1 MILFL
6 LAALAATPAGHAG
19 NDLQFLK
26 DLSETRTWRLGRPT
40 SVRVTPDGSRVLFLR
55 TPARAPDQRLYSFE
69 VATGQTRELISPE
82 QLLKGEQEQLSVE
95 EKARRERMRV
105 RLRGFTSYDLS
116 DDGSLVLVTLSGRA
130 YVVPPAGGEAREVAG
145 PDASGNPLLDPRLS
159 SDARSVSFVRGG
171 ELWVAPVKGGPARAL
186 TQGATPLRTHAVAEF
201 VAQEEL
207 DRFAGYWWSPDSRFI
222 AWEEADLSGVE
233 SLDFT
238 DPAHPERPAGETRYP
253 RPGRPNARLAFGVVP
268 AAGGPTVWL
277 DYDHAR
283 WEYVA
288 KLIWSRGGPLTLSLL
303 SRDQKENLVIAADP
317 VTGKTR
323 ELLREHDD
331 AWLNSDNDA
340 RWLRDGS
347 GLLWSTERNGFWQL
361 ELRGPDGVLVKAL
374 TAPDFGFAG
383 VVAIDAQARAV
394 IVRRS
399 VRAVDE
405 QLWSVPLGEGVA
417 KAVAAGP
424 DLYDASWA
432 RDAATHVLTTQAMS
446 GPSRHLV
453 VRADGSEAGVL
464 PSVSEPA
471 PFDTRLEV
479 AQAAGFWTALI
490 RPHDFDPK
498 RKYPVLL
505 SVYGGPHVR
514 TVARS
519 GDRYI
524 ADQWIA
530 DHGFIVAHADGRGT
544 PGRGRAWERA
554 IEKKFSEVPL
564 DDQVAALRALG
575 QREPAMDLS
584 RVGVMGHSFG
594 GFLAALAVLRRPDV
608 FRAGVAGAPVVDWL
622 SYDTCYTERYLGV
635 PPPAGTS
642 DAYPRNGL
650 LAYVKDASR
659 PLLLMHGTADDNVH
673 LSNSLLLEDALFRE
687 GHSGLVDLLP
697 FAGQTHQFYEP
708 GLMLRYWQRVFGFL
722 DAKLR

>member
-1 MILFL
+1 MLLLL
-6 LAALAATPAGHAG
+6 LAALAAVPESRTDR
-19 NDLQFLK
+19 DLQFLK
-26 DLSETRTWRLGRPT
+26 DLSETRTWRLGRPA
-40 SVRVTPDGSRVLFLR
+40 SIRVTPDGGRVLFLR
-55 TPARAPDQRLYSFE
+55 TPPRKPDQRLYSFD
-69 VATGQTRELISPE
+69 VATGQTRELVSPE
-82 QLLKGEQEQLSVE
+82 ELLKGGEEQLSTE
-95 EKARRERMRV
+95 ERARRERMRIK
-105 RLRGFTSYDLS
+105 LRGFTSYDLS
-116 DDGSLVLVTLSGRA
+116 DDGSLVLVTLSGHA
-130 YVVPPAGGEAREVAG
+130 YVVAPSGGAAREVAG

-159 SDARSVSFVRGG
+159 PDAKSVSFVRGG
-171 ELWVAPVKGGPARAL
+171 ELWVAPVAGGPARAL

-207 DRFAGYWWSPDSRFI
+207 DRFTGYWWSPDSRFL
-222 AWEEADLSGVE
+222 AYEEADLSAIE
-233 SLDFT
+233 KLDFT
-238 DPAHPERPAGETRYP
+238 DPAHPELPAGETRYP
-253 RPGRPNARLAFGVVP
+253 QPGKPNARLAFGVVP

-288 KLIWSRGGPLTLSLL
+288 KVIWSRGGPLTLSLL
-303 SRDQKENLVIAADP
+303 SRDQKDNLLVAADHES
-317 VTGKTR
+317 GKTR
-323 ELLREHDD
+323 VLLREHDD
-331 AWLNSDNDA
+331 AWLNADRDA
-340 RWLRDGS
+340 EWLRDGS
-347 GLLWSTERNGFWQL
+347 GLLWSTERNGSWQL
-361 ELRGPDGVLVKAL
+361 ELRGLDGALQRTL

-383 VVAIDAQARAV
+383 VVAVEARAHAV

-405 QLWSVPLGEGVA
+405 QLWLVPLGGGAA
-417 KAVAAGP
+417 KPVAAGP
-424 DLYDASWA
+424 DLYEAAWA
-432 RDAATHVLTTQAMS
+432 RDAASHVLTTQAMS
-446 GPSRHLV
+446 GPPHHLV

-464 PSVSEPA
+464 PSVSERV

-519 GDRYI
+519 GDRYVV
-524 ADQWIA
+524 DQWIA

-564 DDQVAALRALG
+564 DDQVAALKALA
-575 QREPAMDLS
+575 QREPAMDLA

-673 LSNSLLLEDALFRE
+673 FSNSLLLEAALFRE
-687 GHSGLVDLLP
+687 GHSELVDLLP
-697 FAGQTHQFYEP
+697 FPGQTHQFYEP
-708 GLMLRYWQRVFGFL
+708 ALMLRYWQRVFGFL
-722 DAKLR
+722 EAKLR

>member
-1 MILFL
+1 MLLVL
-6 LAALAATPAGHAG
+6 LALLAAG

-26 DLSETRTWRLGRPT
+26 DLSETRSWRLGRPT
-40 SVRVTPDGSRVLFLR
+40 AVRVTPDGSRVLFLR
-55 TPARAPDQRLYSFE
+55 TPPRQPDQRLYALD
-69 VATGQTRELISPE
+69 VATGQTRELVSPE
-82 QLLKGEQEQLSVE
+82 TLLKGAGEQLSPE
-95 EKARRERMRV
+95 ERARRERMRIK
-105 RLRGFTSYDLS
+105 LRGFTSYDLS
-116 DDGSLVLVTLSGRA
+116 DDGRLVLVTLSGRA
-130 YVVPPAGGEAREVAG
+130 YVVPTAGGAAAREVAG
-145 PDASGNPLLDPRLS
+145 PDASGSPVFDPRLS
-159 SDARSVSFVRGG
+159 PDGTLVSFVRGG
-171 ELWVAPVKGGPARAL
+171 ELWVAPVAGGPARAL
-186 TQGATPLRTHAVAEF
+186 TQGATPSRTHAVAEF

-207 DRFAGYWWSPDSRFI
+207 ERFRGYWWSPDSRSL
-222 AWEEADLSGVE
+222 AWEDADLSAIE
-233 SLDFT
+233 KLDFT
-238 DPAHPERPAGETRYP
+238 DPAHPEHPAGETRYP
-253 RPGRPNARLAFGVVP
+253 QPGKPNARLAIGVVS

-288 KLIWSRGGPLTLSLL
+288 KVIWDRGGPLTLLLL
-303 SRDQKENLVIAADP
+303 SRDQKDALLVAADP
-317 VTGKTR
+317 HTGKTR

-331 AWLNSDNDA
+331 AWLNVEHDA
-340 RWLRDGS
+340 EWLRDGA
-347 GLLWSTERNGFWQL
+347 GLLWATERSGSWQL
-361 ELRGPDGVLVKAL
+361 ELRGPDGALVRAL

-383 VVAIDAQARAV
+383 VVAVQPGAV

-405 QLWSVPLGEGVA
+405 QLWSVPLAGGEPRPVS
-417 KAVAAGP
+417 AGP
-424 DLYDASWA
+424 DLADAAWA
-432 RDAATHVLTTQAMS
+432 RDSAVHVLTTVAMS
-446 GPSRHLV
+446 GPPRQVV
-453 VRADGSEAGVL
+453 VRADGSEAGAL
-464 PSVSEPA
+464 PSVAEAA
-471 PFDTRLEV
+471 PFETRLEV

-530 DHGFIVAHADGRGT
+530 DHGFIVARADGRGT
-544 PGRGRAWERA
+544 PGRGRDWERA
-554 IEKKFSEVPL
+554 IEKRFSEVPL
-564 DDQVAALRALG
+564 DDQVTALRALA

-608 FRAGVAGAPVVDWL
+608 FRAAVSGAPVADWL

-650 LAYVKDASR
+650 LGYVKDASR

-673 LSNSLLLEDALFRE
+673 FSNTLLLEDALFRE
-687 GHSGLVDLLP
+687 GHSGLVSLLA

-708 GLMLRYWQRVFGFL
+708 ALMLRYWQRVFAFL
-722 DAKLR
+722 DRELR

>member
-1 MILFL
+1 MLLFL
-6 LAALAATPAGHAG
+6 LAALAAAPQSRADR
-19 NDLQFLK
+19 DLQFLK
-26 DLSETRTWRLGRPT
+26 DLSETRTWKLGRP
-40 SVRVTPDGSRVLFLR
+40 SAVRVTPDGTRVLFLR
-55 TPARAPDQRLYSFE
+55 TPSRKPDQRLYAFD
-69 VATGQTRELISPE
+69 VATGQTRELVSPE
-82 QLLKGEQEQLSVE
+82 TLLKGGEEQLSTE
-95 EKARRERMRV
+95 ERARRERMRIK
-105 RLRGFTSYDLS
+105 LRGFTSYDLS
-116 DDGSLVLVTLSGRA
+116 DDGSLVLVMLSGRA
-130 YVVPPAGGEAREVAG
+130 YVVPAGGGAAREVAG
-145 PDASGNPLLDPRLS
+145 PDASGSPILDPRLS
-159 SDARSVSFVRGG
+159 PDAQSVAFVRGG

-186 TQGATPLRTHAVAEF
+186 TQGATATRTHAVAEF

-207 DRFAGYWWSPDSRFI
+207 DRFAGYWWSPDSHSL
-222 AWEEADLSGVE
+222 AYEEADLSGIE
-233 SLDFT
+233 KLDFT
-238 DPAHPERPAGETRYP
+238 DPAHPEQPAGETRYP
-253 RPGRPNARLAFGVVP
+253 QPGKPNARLAIGVVP

-288 KLIWSRGGPLTLSLL
+288 KVIWSRGGPLTLSLL
-303 SRDQKENLVIAADP
+303 SRDQKDNLIVAADP
-317 VTGKTR
+317 SSGKTR
-323 ELLREHDD
+323 MLFADHDD
-331 AWLNSDNDA
+331 AWLNAEHDA
-340 RWLRDGS
+340 QWLRDGS
-347 GLLWSTERNGFWQL
+347 GLLWATERNGGWQL
-361 ELRGPDGVLVKAL
+361 ELRGADGALVKTL

-383 VVAIDAQARAV
+383 VVAVQAHSV

-405 QLWSVPLGEGVA
+405 QLWSVPFDGGA
-417 KAVAAGP
+417 ARPIAAGP
-424 DLYDASWA
+424 DLYAAAWA
-432 RDAATHVLTTQAMS
+432 RDAASHVLTTQAMN
-446 GPSRHLV
+446 GPPGNV
-453 VRADGSEAGVL
+453 VFRADGSEAGTL
-464 PSVSEPA
+464 PSVSEAA

-490 RPHDFDPK
+490 RPHDFDSK

-514 TVARS
+514 TVSRS
-519 GDRYI
+519 GDRYLT
-524 ADQWIA
+524 DQWIA

-564 DDQVAALRALG
+564 EDQVAALRALA
-575 QREPAMDLS
+575 QREPAMDLA

-608 FRAGVAGAPVVDWL
+608 FRAGVSGAPVVDWL

-673 LSNSLLLEDALFRE
+673 FSNSLLLEDAFFRE
-687 GHSGLVDLLP
+687 GQSALVQLLP

-708 GLMLRYWQRVFGFL
+708 SLMLRYWQRVFSFL
-722 DAKLR
+722 DKELR

>member
-1 MILFL
+1 MLLLLLL
-6 LAALAATPAGHAG
+6 LAAPT
-19 NDLQFLK
+19 DLQFLK
-26 DLSETRTWRLGRPT
+26 DLAETRTWKLGRPAA
-40 SVRVTPDGSRVLFLR
+40 VKVTPDGSRVLFLR
-55 TPARAPDQRLYSFE
+55 TPPRKPDQRLYAFD
-69 VATGQTRELISPE
+69 VATGQTRELVSPE
-82 QLLKGEQEQLSVE
+82 TLLNGGEEQLSPE
-95 EKARRERMRV
+95 ERARRERMRIK
-105 RLRGFTSYDLS
+105 LRGFTSYDLS
-116 DDGSLVLVTLSGRA
+116 DDGSLVLVTLSGHA
-130 YVVPPAGGEAREVAG
+130 YVVPVKGGAAREVAG
-145 PDASGNPLLDPRLS
+145 PDASGSPILDPRLS
-159 SDARSVSFVRGG
+159 PDAQSVSFVRGG
-171 ELWVAPVKGGPARAL
+171 ELWVAKVAGGPARAL
-186 TQGATPLRTHAVAEF
+186 TQGATATRTHAVAEF

-207 DRFAGYWWSPDSRFI
+207 DRFAGYWWSPDSR
-222 AWEEADLSGVE
+222 ALAYEEADLSGIE
-233 SLDFT
+233 KLDFT

-253 RPGRPNARLAFGVVP
+253 LPGKPNARLAFGVVS

-288 KLIWSRGGPLTLSLL
+288 KVIWARGGPLTLSLL
-303 SRDQKENLVIAADP
+303 SRDQKDNLLVAADP
-317 VTGKTR
+317 ATGKTR

-331 AWLNSDNDA
+331 AWLNADHDA
-340 RWLRDGS
+340 QWLRDGA
-347 GLLWSTERNGFWQL
+347 GLLWSTERNGSWQL
-361 ELRGPDGVLVKAL
+361 ELRGPDGALVRTL

-383 VVAIDAQARAV
+383 VVSAQARAV

-405 QLWSVPLGEGVA
+405 QLWSVPLDGGA
-417 KAVAAGP
+417 ATPVAAGP
-424 DLYDASWA
+424 DLYDAAWA
-432 RDAATHVLTTQAMS
+432 RDGLSHVLITQAMS
-446 GPSRHLV
+446 GPPRLAV
-453 VRADGSEAGVL
+453 LRADGSEAGTL

-514 TVARS
+514 TVSRS
-519 GDRYI
+519 GERYI

-564 DDQVAALRALG
+564 EDQVAALQALG
-575 QREPAMDLS
+575 QREPALDLA

-608 FRAGVAGAPVVDWL
+608 FRAAVAGAPVVDWL

-635 PPPAGTS
+635 PAPAGAS
-642 DAYPRNGL
+642 DAYPRNGV
-650 LAYVKDASR
+650 LAYARDASR

-673 LSNSLLLEDALFRE
+673 FSNSLLLEDALFRE
-687 GHSGLVDLLP
+687 GHSDLVQLLP

-708 GLMLRYWQRVFGFL
+708 ALMLRYWQRVFGFL
-722 DAKLR
+722 EKQLQ